1 MLFYMK
7 QGEFKRTSATAYTIE
22 RIKCKM
28 TEAPVLQLPNFNQV
42 SETTCD
48 ASNVGIGGVLS
59 QEGHPI
65 TFYSEKLKDAK
76 KTYSPCDLELY
87 VVVQTICHCRH
98 YPVGTQFVL
107 FSDHE
112 ALKHLQS
119 QKKLSS
125 HHA

>member
-1 MLFYMK
+1 MK

-28 TEAPVLQLPNFNQV
+28 TKAPVLQLPNFNQV

-48 ASNVGIGGVLS
+48 ASNVGMGGVLS

-76 KTYSPCDLELY
+76 KTYSPYDLELY
-87 VVVQTICHCRH
+87 VVVETICHCRH
-98 YPVGTQFVL
+98 YLVGTQ
-107 FSDHE
+107 
-112 ALKHLQS
+112 
-119 QKKLSS
+119 
-125 HHA
+125 